1 MELEYEDVPP
11 PPPSV
16 DDAAAPPPPE
26 RPPVW
31 TRATVPSSWKKVPPP
46 RPRASGDA
54 STVDISTPPD
64 LSLSLSDA
72 THGWTDPPPRTSDVE
87 LECDVSIEDVLN
99 VEDVVRRPLHAAD
112 DTVRLVQSLVPVWE
126 EETRRAIAEGST
138 PPARAPPPPRRETIA
153 PDGEAMKLTRRVE
166 DAAAAEKALG
176 IRGAL
181 TLDSG
186 NATVTITSHPGMTG
200 PNATKAS
207 REIDGVVHGRVKLG
221 EDKDAASG
229 ASVPPVFAAGA
240 DLVVFV
246 DFGTDPSSGA
256 LKLRTFTVSGDVAIT
271 KGSPGAGA
279 SFFSLTGDA
288 KLSYPCLSGDAM
300 TAKLKFN
307 AKNKHMDVNDA
318 TANFTY
324 HCGVLQEKYSA
335 YALPEPGT
343 PFPMFEIK
351 AALHGSTV
359 IGGVDM
365 EDVALDFTAYRSIAK
380 PTRSS
385 APSSSLGGGES
396 ASMISLLP

>member
-1 MELEYEDVPP
+1 MYDPSVVTRAANAMLSGMVLNRVFQPHESHVPYVLQVMVDLNLHGMGCLRARRATFRSPERLPRWWDGGLHRRRAPRRFAFSSGGDGPGGNENDAAGRAPPVELEYEDVPP

-181 TLDSG
+181 TLEDILREERG
-186 NATVTITSHPGMTG
+186 DAWGVDANAIRRRRRRRRRRV
-200 PNATKAS
+200 AAA
-207 REIDGVVHGRVKLG
+207 RGV
-221 EDKDAASG
+221 
-229 ASVPPVFAAGA
+229 ASVARKLAVAAVGGRAGVGAGA
-240 DLVVFV
+240 DAARSPLRVVL
-246 DFGTDPSSGA
+246 A
-256 LKLRTFTVSGDVAIT
+256 R
-271 KGSPGAGA
+271 
-279 SFFSLTGDA
+279 
-288 KLSYPCLSGDAM
+288 
-300 TAKLKFN
+300 
-307 AKNKHMDVNDA
+307 
-318 TANFTY
+318 
-324 HCGVLQEKYSA
+324 ERRRR
-335 YALPEPGT
+335 
-343 PFPMFEIK
+343 
-351 AALHGSTV
+351 AA
-359 IGGVDM
+359 
-365 EDVALDFTAYRSIAK
+365 E
-380 PTRSS
+380 
-385 APSSSLGGGES
+385 
-396 ASMISLLP
+396 